1 MASEATKEPHWG
13 ALRGLCAPQ
22 EGGPCGSCWRCADA
36 SPALG
41 RWKPWFS
48 PGSSNL
54 RARETYVN
62 AVCFNILFLLCPVP
76 TGRINYFER
85 KQIFWLRC
93 IAGRAACTKCGRARN
108 TQGAMER
115 GPGEV
120 KDQSLAEQRREERW
134 ACTSPRSQQVGSQAC
149 WGVRC
154 SGAPSARRWKR
165 CPPGPGSSTAFHS
178 LVLKL
183 SCWKLPFSTG
193 TRFKDNRAVCFNSS
207 QWYFY

>member
-108 TQGAMER
+108 TQGAVER
-115 GPGEV
+115 GSRRGKRIKVWQSREGRRAEHVPLPGASRLEARPAGE
-120 KDQSLAEQRREERW
+120 SA
-134 ACTSPRSQQVGSQAC
+134 AVGLPAPAGGSA
-149 WGVRC
+149 
-154 SGAPSARRWKR
+154 APSALAAAQL
-165 CPPGPGSSTAFHS
+165 STHWF
-178 LVLKL
+178 
-183 SCWKLPFSTG
+183 
-193 TRFKDNRAVCFNSS
+193 
-207 QWYFY
+207 